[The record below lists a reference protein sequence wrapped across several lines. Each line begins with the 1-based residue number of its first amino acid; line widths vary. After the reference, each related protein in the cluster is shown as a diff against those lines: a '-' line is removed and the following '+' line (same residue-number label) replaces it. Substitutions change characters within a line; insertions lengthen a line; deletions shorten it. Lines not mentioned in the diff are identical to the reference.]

1 MYGCLVDINISL
13 FFFFFKQKTAYEMR
27 ISDWSSDVCSS
38 DLGLAELKQEYGD
51 PQQRFL
57 KLFEMLATI
66 FTGGPRDEVR
76 LVTVHAILSGR
87 TTLTGQIYD
96 DMDKEVHSTILNL
109 LREFQSD
116 GYFLEDVEIEPL
128 ARLMY
133 RSEEH
138 TSDLQSLMRISY

>member
-1 MYGCLVDINISL
+1 
-13 FFFFFKQKTAYEMR
+13 
-27 ISDWSSDVCSS
+27 
-38 DLGLAELKQEYGD
+38 
-51 PQQRFL
+51 
-57 KLFEMLATI
+57 MLATI
-66 FTGGPRDEVR
+66 FTGGPRDEGR

-133 RSEEH
+133 NAVNGVFYRWLGDDIMTHAQSFDQRSEQQEILRPPTETKTRQKH
-138 TSDLQSLMRISY
+138 IRMQTTAI

>member
-1 MYGCLVDINISL
+1 MLFRSVFPAKIDILSALIATESTSRL
-13 FFFFFKQKTAYEMR
+13 AT
-27 ISDWSSDVCSS
+27 
-38 DLGLAELKQEYGD
+38 GLAELKQEYGD

-96 DMDKEVHSTILNL
+96 DM
-109 LREFQSD
+109 
-116 GYFLEDVEIEPL
+116 
-128 ARLMY
+128 

-138 TSDLQSLMRISY
+138 TSELQSLMRISYAVFCLTKKNTHIGN